1 MSRTGLSALNPQVHT
16 GHMRTTVSLT
26 VNGETLAADGPLTV
40 ANLLANLGLEIRK
53 VAIERNQQIVPRSA
67 YPDTWLVTG
76 DSVEIVHFIGGG

>member
-1 MSRTGLSALNPQVHT
+1 
-16 GHMRTTVSLT
+16 MRTTVSLT